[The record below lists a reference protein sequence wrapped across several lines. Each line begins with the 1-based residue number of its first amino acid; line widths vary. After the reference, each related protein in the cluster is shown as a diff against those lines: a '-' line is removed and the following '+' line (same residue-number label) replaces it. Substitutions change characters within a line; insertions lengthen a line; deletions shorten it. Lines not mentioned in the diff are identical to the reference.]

1 MSTKKSAGVSRL
13 GRDSESK
20 RLGVK
25 ISDGQFAK
33 AGNIIIRQRGT
44 QYYPGSNIGMGV
56 DHTLFALT
64 NGIVKFSEKR
74 KKRFNNTSVKVKVV
88 NVVVEEKKPVAAK
101 KVEVKTEAK
110 EVVAKK

>member
-25 ISDGQFAK
+25 IADGQSAK

-44 QYYPGSNIGMGV
+44 RYYPGENVGLGV
-56 DHTLFALT
+56 DHTIYSLA
-64 NGIVKFSEKR
+64 NGLVKFSEKR
-74 KKRFNNTSVKVKVV
+74 KTRFNGKSVKVKVV
-88 NVVVEEKKPVAAK
+88 NVVAFK
-101 KVEVKTEAK
+101 
-110 EVVAKK
+110 

>member
-25 ISDGQFAK
+25 IADGQMAK

-44 QYYPGSNIGMGV
+44 RYYPGTNVGLGV
-56 DHTLFALT
+56 DHTIFALVD
-64 NGIVKFSEKR
+64 GLVKFSEKR
-74 KKRFNNTSVKVKVV
+74 KKRFNGKSVKVKVV
-88 NVVVEEKKPVAAK
+88 NVNPSK
-101 KVEVKTEAK
+101 
-110 EVVAKK
+110 

>member
-25 ISDGQFAK
+25 ISDGGFAR

-44 QYYPGSNIGMGV
+44 KYYPGLNVRLGV
-56 DHTLFALT
+56 DHTLFAVGDGL
-64 NGIVKFSEKR
+64 VKFSFKR
-74 KKRFNNTSVKVKVV
+74 MKKYDGKIKIVNVV
-88 NVVVEEKKPVAAK
+88 NVVPVKAK
-101 KVEVKTEAK
+101 EAK
-110 EVVAKK
+110 EKKK